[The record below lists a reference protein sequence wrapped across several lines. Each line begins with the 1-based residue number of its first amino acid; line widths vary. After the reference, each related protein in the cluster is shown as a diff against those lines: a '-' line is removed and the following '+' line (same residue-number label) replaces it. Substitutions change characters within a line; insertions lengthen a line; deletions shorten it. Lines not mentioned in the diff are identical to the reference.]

1 MKIGIITFPGSNCD
15 HDIYRILS
23 KNFSFE
29 TELLWH
35 ADTIDKPYDL
45 LILPGGFS
53 YGDYLRPG
61 AISRFSRAMRS
72 LQEHASQG
80 RPVIGICN
88 GFQILCESGLLP
100 GVLIRNTTLKHI
112 AKNVA
117 IKSHPNN
124 LYTNTLSSE
133 KEYVIP
139 ISHSDGNYRI
149 EDNVLNEMKANNQ
162 IAFQYVQNPNGSVEN
177 IAGVTDKTHKVL
189 GMMPHPERAVDPL
202 TGGTDGNSVINSLLN
217 RAISLVS

>member
-23 KNFSFE
+23 NNFSYQ

-35 ADTIDKPYDL
+35 ADLIEKPYDL

-61 AISRFSRAMRS
+61 AISRFSKAMRS
-72 LQEHASQG
+72 LQDHVSQG
-80 RPVIGICN
+80 KPVIGICN

-117 IKSHPNN
+117 ITTNPGNR
-124 LYTNTLSSE
+124 YTHTLPAD
-133 KEYVIP
+133 KEYIIP
-139 ISHSDGNYRI
+139 ISHGDGNYRV
-149 EDNVLNEMKANNQ
+149 DNDVLKEMKANNQ

-177 IAGVTDKTHKVL
+177 IAGVTDKNHKVL
-189 GMMPHPERAVDPL
+189 GMMPHPERAIDPF
-202 TGGTDGNSVINSLLN
+202 TGGTDGNLVINSLLS